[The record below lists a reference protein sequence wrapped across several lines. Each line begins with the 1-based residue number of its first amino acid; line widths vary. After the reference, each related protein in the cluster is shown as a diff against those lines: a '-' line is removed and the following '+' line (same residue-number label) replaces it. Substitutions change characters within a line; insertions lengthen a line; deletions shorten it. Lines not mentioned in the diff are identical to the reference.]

1 MHILYIYVVYI
12 YFLFIFPQKYNLI
25 LLSRFL
31 HFSRFS
37 TTYLILAKR
46 LLCFYLSFCFV
57 CVSLLNIFCTIF
69 QKYLQIRFFFRIFVG

>member
-1 MHILYIYVVYI
+1 MHILYIYIVYI

-25 LLSRFL
+25 HLSRFL
-31 HFSRFS
+31 RFSRLLP
-37 TTYLILAKR
+37 THLILAK
-46 LLCFYLSFCFV
+46 LSLCFYLSFCFV

>member
-1 MHILYIYVVYI
+1 MHILYIYIVYI

-25 LLSRFL
+25 HLSRFL
-31 HFSRFS
+31 HFSRLFP
-37 TTYLILAKR
+37 TCLILAMF
-46 LLCFYLSFCFV
+46 LPCFYLNFCFV